1 MPANVAPHHI
11 IKKPLVTEKGTFAM
25 NELTKYTFLVDPRAT
40 KTEIKDAVQSLYK
53 VNVTGVNTVTSKGKF
68 KPTRF
73 GLRVEPTVKKAIV
86 TLKQGQTIELF

>member
-1 MPANVAPHHI
+1 MPANVAAHHI

-53 VNVTGVNTVTSKGKF
+53 VRVIGINTTLRQARTRTTKSGKVDG
-68 KPTRF
+68 TI
-73 GLRVEPTVKKAIV
+73 TKKAVIR
-86 TLKQGQTIELF
+86 LHADDAIELS

>member
-40 KTEIKDAVQSLYK
+40 KTEIKEAVQAIYNVS
-53 VNVTGVNTVTSKGKF
+53 VTGVNTVTSKGKF

-73 GLRVEPTVKKAIV
+73 GLRVEPTTKKAIV
-86 TLKQGQTIELF
+86 TLKKGETIELF